1 MINVRVSHIVW
12 DWNGT
17 LLDDNTV
24 VLAAINDV
32 CAYYGRAALTW
43 EELQG
48 FYSRP
53 VRASYERILQ
63 RTLNDDDWARI
74 DRLYHDR
81 YDLLLHTSTLA
92 TGVPDEL
99 RAWSATGRTQSLLS
113 MWFHSQLVPTVA
125 GHGLSE
131 LFQRIDGL
139 PGELGGESK
148 TEHFVRHLEAQNLD
162 PAGVL
167 MIGDVVDDAEAAL
180 AVGAQCILVATGAM
194 NRAALEATGVPVTD
208 TIPEAV
214 KLIS

>member
-1 MINVRVSHIVW
+1 VTKVRVSHIVW

-24 VLAAINDV
+24 VLAAVNDV

-43 EELQG
+43 EEWQG

-53 VRASYERILQ
+53 VRACYERMLA
-63 RTLNDDDWARI
+63 RVLTDDDWARV

-81 YDLLLHTSTLA
+81 YDLLLHTSGLA
-92 TGVPDEL
+92 AGVPDEL
-99 RAWSATGRTQSLLS
+99 HSWSATGRTQSLLS

-125 GHGLSE
+125 GHGLAE

-148 TEHFVRHLEAQNLD
+148 TEHLVRHLEAQNLD
-162 PAGVL
+162 PADVL

-194 NRAALEATGVPVTD
+194 NRSALEATGVPVTA

-214 KLIS
+214 RLIN